1 MTRWGSPSLFGSESD
16 DPEMR
21 RLLDE
26 DAQLDRVA
34 LELSQQIRQAGGEE
48 RDALKK
54 ELESTLNKHFDVRQ
68 QRRELQ
74 LKQLDEELKRLRKAI
89 DERNDSR
96 KAIIDKRLSELIGEP
111 RDLEF

>member
-1 MTRWGSPSLFGSESD
+1 MFGAESD

-26 DAQLDRVA
+26 DAALDGAA
-34 LELSQQIRQAGGEE
+34 LQKAQQIRQAQPDE

-54 ELESTLNKHFDVRQ
+54 ELEKILNLHFDARQ
-68 QRRELQ
+68 KRRELQ

-96 KAIIDKRLSELIGEP
+96 KEIIDKRLSELIGEP